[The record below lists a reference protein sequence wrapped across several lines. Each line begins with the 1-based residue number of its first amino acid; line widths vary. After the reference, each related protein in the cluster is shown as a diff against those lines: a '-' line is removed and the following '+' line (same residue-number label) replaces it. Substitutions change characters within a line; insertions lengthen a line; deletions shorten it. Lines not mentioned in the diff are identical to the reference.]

1 LKKSVAKSARGSRQT
16 LCCRLRCDNR
26 NLAVPEDRE
35 TLADGAN
42 LSIRR
47 PVAYREEA
55 FLQSADSRPLR
66 ILSEYL
72 WPLAHFQEEKIQ
84 DTIVFFGSA
93 RIQENGPLGR
103 YYDEARELARLV
115 TEWSGSLSTASNPCN
130 ESPRRFVVCSGGGPG
145 IMEAANRGAT
155 EAGGKS
161 IGLNI
166 GLPFEQ
172 RPNSYI
178 TPELSFEFHYF
189 FMRKF
194 WFAYLAKAL
203 VVFPGGFGTLDEL
216 SEILTLAQTEKLESK
231 ILIVL
236 YGSGFWNE
244 IINFEALVKYGMIA
258 DSDMNL
264 FRFADTPQEALDI
277 LREGLT
283 RYYLE
288 PEKALQLPV
297 EEAPEIARTRTS

>member
-1 LKKSVAKSARGSRQT
+1 LPSR
-16 LCCRLRCDNR
+16 
-26 NLAVPEDRE
+26 EDQPAAPPVNGD
-35 TLADGAN
+35 L
-42 LSIRR
+42 RR

-55 FLQSADSRPLR
+55 FLQSAESRPLR

-84 DTIVFFGSA
+84 DTVVFFGSA
-93 RIQENGPLGR
+93 RIQENGPLSR
-103 YYDEARELARLV
+103 YYAEARELARLV
-115 TEWSGSLSTASNPCN
+115 TIWA
-130 ESPRRFVVCSGGGPG
+130 ESVSQPDEHSDPERHRFVVCSGGGPG
-145 IMEAANRGAT
+145 IMEAANRGAS
-155 EAGGKS
+155 EAGGKT

-172 RPNSYI
+172 RPNPYI

-216 SEILTLAQTEKLESK
+216 TEILTLAQTQKLESK

-236 YGSGFWNE
+236 YGSEFWKE
-244 IINFEALVKYGMIA
+244 ILNFDALVKHAVISE
-258 DSDMNL
+258 SDLNL
-264 FRFADTPQEALDI
+264 FRFAETPQQALDI
-277 LREGLT
+277 LKDGLT

-288 PEKALQLPV
+288 PERALPAHT